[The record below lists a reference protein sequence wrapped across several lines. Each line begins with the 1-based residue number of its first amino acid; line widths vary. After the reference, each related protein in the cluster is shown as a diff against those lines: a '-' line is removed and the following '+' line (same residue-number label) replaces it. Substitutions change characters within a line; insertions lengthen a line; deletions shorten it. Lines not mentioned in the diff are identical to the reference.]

1 MFSVLPYL
9 SHLSFALNWTLKPE
23 TDPPVVRVGA
33 ENITV
38 NETQDFLLKCDYEAN
53 PASLESVKWFRNDQ
67 EIKLDSAR
75 HDGGNPENIGLI
87 IKNSTRG
94 DIGAYKCELANSIG
108 KDLSDNE
115 INVDVLC
122 MYNRCILCS
131 IFIS

>member
-1 MFSVLPYL
+1 M
-9 SHLSFALNWTLKPE
+9 
-23 TDPPVVRVGA
+23 VRVGA

-38 NETQDFLLKCDYEAN
+38 NETRDFLLKCDYEAN

-67 EIKLDSAR
+67 EIKLDSNR

-87 IKNSTRG
+87 IKHATRH

-122 MYNRCILCS
+122 MYNFFVF
-131 IFIS
+131 IFIYGTGCYDVGVSVLIVQL